1 MFWDNG
7 EWSMASSG
15 IADQIL
21 PIPGQ
26 WNDAGGAYG
35 PMYGG
40 NISKQAFAWPFHT
53 GPETKILLG
62 TQTTDGNKTNADGLR
77 KWSQNRKM
85 ADIRITKGRHPYLS
99 DQYEKPSDRVG
110 KTFTPP
116 TAPLKADKGTVALFS
131 VNNSYADSSYDEN
144 GTVKVNYTKNRG
156 SLVQTLTGPKIG
168 PYQSRHHIPNR
179 RTPLLSLTNNTAGAG
194 DSSDTYIKVSTPSH
208 PTSDAYFGVRTTNTG
223 SLFSIT
229 GDNATDSNNEK
240 LNINLAT
247 GQVGINQDAPLAR
260 LDIKGNTTTFDGM
273 SKIYLTDANSNAASR
288 NCLLYTSPSPRD
300 S

>member
-1 MFWDNG
+1 MGGCLIRARGHGGSNPPSAGGSPQTNYTHNGTCDSDWHHILVEIGKQIADSEGSSYIMFWDNG

-99 DQYEKPSDRVG
+99 DQYEKPSDRV
-110 KTFTPP
+110 
-116 TAPLKADKGTVALFS
+116 
-131 VNNSYADSSYDEN
+131 
-144 GTVKVNYTKNRG
+144 
-156 SLVQTLTGPKIG
+156 
-168 PYQSRHHIPNR
+168 
-179 RTPLLSLTNNTAGAG
+179 
-194 DSSDTYIKVSTPSH
+194 
-208 PTSDAYFGVRTTNTG
+208 
-223 SLFSIT
+223 
-229 GDNATDSNNEK
+229 
-240 LNINLAT
+240 
-247 GQVGINQDAPLAR
+247 
-260 LDIKGNTTTFDGM
+260 
-273 SKIYLTDANSNAASR
+273 
-288 NCLLYTSPSPRD
+288 
-300 S
+300 